1 MKNLHTIL
9 SVVSMVLDVAVVI
22 LSIIT
27 IRRIAAD
34 REVRA
39 AQP

>member
-1 MKNLHTIL
+1 MKNLSTIL
-9 SVVSMVLDVAVVI
+9 TVISMVLDVAVVI

-34 REVRA
+34 RKGN
-39 AQP
+39 